1 MRISSVQANNE
12 KLAELTVRY
21 IPMLDSALREA
32 LRRYKKEKNV
42 QWNPEK
48 LNFNISQLQLS
59 MPSARVLEIG
69 L

>member
-1 MRISSVQANNE
+1 
-12 KLAELTVRY
+12 
-21 IPMLDSALREA
+21 MLDSALREA
-32 LRRYKKEKNV
+32 LKRYKKEKNV